1 MIFGH
6 QGLEGG
12 GGDVLRTTLVS
23 APLHKE
29 AVGDTAKHPQDPDA
43 IITLHAAP
51 VIVVGNIQALMQ
63 AAFDAPSL
71 SVEPQPEHRR
81 QE

>member
-1 MIFGH
+1 MVFGH
-6 QGLEGG
+6 KGLEVG
-12 GGDVLRTTLVS
+12 GGDVVRAGLMS

-29 AVGDTAKHPQDPDA
+29 AVGDAAKHPQDPDA
-43 IITLHAAP
+43 VITLDAAP

-71 SVEPQPEHRR
+71 PVEPQPEHRR
-81 QE
+81 QQ

>member
-6 QGLEGG
+6 ESLERG
-12 GGDVLRTTLVS
+12 GGDVVRAAFLG
-23 APLHKE
+23 APLHKN
-29 AVGDTAKHPQDPDA
+29 ADGHAAKHPQDPDA
-43 IITLHAAP
+43 VITLNPAP

-71 SVEPQPEHRR
+71 SG
-81 QE
+81 